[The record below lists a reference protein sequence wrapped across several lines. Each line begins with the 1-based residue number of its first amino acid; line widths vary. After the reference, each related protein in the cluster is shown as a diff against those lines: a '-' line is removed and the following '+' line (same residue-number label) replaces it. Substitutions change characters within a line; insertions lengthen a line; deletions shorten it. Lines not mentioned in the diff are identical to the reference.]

1 MKISIVAALTAF
13 SLIAGGVVAQ
23 TPPQA
28 APKQCFMVL
37 GDSTQRQISTLMT
50 LSPDSKTVHLYA
62 LRGMMPFDKM
72 SAGAKFAEVTPLMQ
86 DQGNQGVSVDSD
98 RVLAF
103 SNNSPGYPATYK
115 VAINGGDL
123 LGKVVNSQGESF
135 SVRGKC
141 RDQ

>member
-1 MKISIVAALTAF
+1 MKISIFAALTAF

-23 TPPQA
+23 TPQA

-37 GDSTQRQISTLMT
+37 GGPTQIQSSALMT
-50 LSPDSKTVHLYA
+50 RSPDSKTVHLYF
-62 LRGMMPFDKM
+62 LRGKMPLDKM

-115 VAINGGDL
+115 VAINGGNL
-123 LGKVVNSQGESF
+123 SGTYTNSHGNSF
-135 SVRGKC
+135 PIRGKC
-141 RDQ
+141 LDQ